1 MSMESQRPELI
12 VHAGIDPWQV
22 RFITSAEDPLV
33 YLTSEVN
40 RMLDARQPG
49 WQLTVDMFTVRSE
62 MIWDKEQKEIDE
74 ECILMVRG
82 PRKTDAVPRRT

>member
-1 MSMESQRPELI
+1 
-12 VHAGIDPWQV
+12 
-22 RFITSAEDPLV
+22 
-33 YLTSEVN
+33 
-40 RMLDARQPG
+40 
-49 WQLTVDMFTVRSE
+49 